1 MTPEPKI
8 PVVDMQAN
16 RRLVH
21 QRFDSQAEFHLG
33 MSIVPVEVS
42 LAKAREMRDQLLS
55 DLIAADPH
63 ARARCMEELRQLAAL
78 GPLPAEKPIAAATGH
93 DASRAV

>member
-8 PVVDMQAN
+8 PVADMQAN

-78 GPLPAEKPIAAATGH
+78 GPLPADKPNRAAPDRG
-93 DASRAV
+93 ASSAV